1 MDIRL
6 TVNGNERQASA
17 RGETSLANFLRDEL
31 GLRGTK
37 IGCAAGECGACTVLL
52 DGLPVCA
59 CLVPVGRCEGRAVS
73 TIEGVSLADGSLHPI
88 QKALVERGAF
98 QCGFCTPGMVMSIVA
113 LAASPARPTDE
124 EIRRALQGNIC
135 RCSGYVKLLETVRGI
150 LDEARA

>member
-1 MDIRL
+1 MDIAL
-6 TVNGNERQASA
+6 TVNGKQRQASA

-52 DGLPVCA
+52 DGLPVCS

-73 TIEGVSLADGSLHPI
+73 TIEGVALADGALHPI
-88 QKALVERGAF
+88 QKALVEHGAF

-113 LAASPARPTDE
+113 LAARPTRPTDE
-124 EIRRALQGNIC
+124 DIRRALQGNIC
-135 RCSGYVKLLETVRGI
+135 RCSGYVKLLETVRRV
-150 LDEARA
+150 LDQAAA